1 MALPS
6 YSCVLCQHDNEETL
20 FHLLLQ
26 CPFAQECWINIS
38 LFANLTDEPYTIL
51 TSFKTQLQVPFFM
64 EIIVL
69 MSWCI
74 WMARNDWIFRNITPS
89 VQDAMM
95 RFRTIFTQVVLRVKE
110 AWKQSMFEWLE
121 HSL

>member
-1 MALPS
+1 MALAS
-6 YSCVLCQHDNEETL
+6 YSCVLCQHNNEETL
-20 FHLLLQ
+20 FHLLLH

-51 TSFKTQLQVPFFM
+51 TSFKTQLHVPFFM

-74 WMARNDWIFRNITPS
+74 WMERNDWIFRGITPS
-89 VQDAMM
+89 VQDAML
-95 RFRTIFTQVVLRVKE
+95 RFKIIFTQVVLRVKE
-110 AWKQSMFEWLE
+110 AWKQPMLEWLE

>member
-6 YSCVLCQHDNEETL
+6 YSCVLSQHNNEETL

-26 CPFAQECWINIS
+26 CPFAQEYWINIS

-64 EIIVL
+64 KIIVL

-74 WMARNDWIFRNITPS
+74 WMARNDCIFRGITPS
-89 VQDAMM
+89 VQDALL
-95 RFRTIFTQVVLRVKE
+95 RFKIVFTQVVLRVKE
-110 AWKQSMFEWLE
+110 AWKQPMLEWLE